1 MPDTKSP
8 SQSPG
13 ANCTVTSNT
22 WKSLHL
28 RWALRWDWWI
38 SLGPAGG
45 VGRVELM
52 WQRPTGLPYETLGLS
67 KGSGW
72 FNCGKLAGNMSRLV
86 ILNLKNTRNSESEPS
101 TYIHLHDFGFNMLS
115 FHGYTLR
122 LKLTVTPP
130 LNISRILKRN
140 WLIFKPLI
148 FRCFDCLF
156 WGGMG
161 LNSLMMRLISLICRQ
176 YNSFFWVKLFKE
188 QMTPFLLTES
198 LGKWLVNNL
207 SKGLKPSK

>member
-101 TYIHLHDFGFNMLS
+101 TYIHLHDFGFNMLG

-122 LKLTVTPP
+122 LKLTVAPP
-130 LNISRILKRN
+130 LNISRILKKELTHLQTTDFQVLWLFVLGRN
-140 WLIFKPLI
+140 GAEF
-148 FRCFDCLF
+148 FDDAADISDLSAIQLF
-156 WGGMG
+156 FLGEVVQRT
-161 LNSLMMRLISLICRQ
+161 NDP
-176 YNSFFWVKLFKE
+176 FFANRKF
-188 QMTPFLLTES
+188 
-198 LGKWLVNNL
+198 G
-207 SKGLKPSK
+207 